1 MEELTQEQ
9 IEKSILATYDS
20 VNLINEL
27 NSKESKT
34 EEELDSIDRNKEHI
48 KIMLGKDWFVSALT
62 LEQKLDFSAFISK

>member
-9 IEKSILATYDS
+9 IEHSILATYDS

-27 NSKESKT
+27 NSKETKT
-34 EEELDSIDRNKEHI
+34 EEDLDSVKRNKEHI

-62 LEQKLDFSAFISK
+62 PEQKLELEGIYK